1 MKRKLLS
8 ILLIG
13 AFAIGLTGCGNAN
26 KELNSSNSQ
35 NKKNDEKVTEKNEVK
50 ADTITCREL
59 GDSDKYDKKE
69 EVYIYKNGKLYQ
81 WILQK
86 ITKNGATKSELE
98 KLCGKANEN
107 NHGRINIIEE
117 NSCYYL
123 FDFEK
128 MTDEEL
134 SYFPSIEK
142 IRARTIEENY
152 EYLINGINMAC
163 VYGKEEVKLT
173 NPKSINGKYKGI
185 NTDKDELGNK
195 NNEELTVEFNDGKY
209 SYSLNNQTYTGTY
222 TYNGK
227 KLILNSD
234 NSESITFGVRWW
246 TKGEFI
252 VYENLNGNDLF
263 ITDNIGAAI
272 LKLNKN

>member
-1 MKRKLLS
+1 MKKKVLS

-13 AFAIGLTGCGNAN
+13 VLIVCLTGCGSDS
-26 KELNSSNSQ
+26 KELNNNTQ
-35 NKKNDEKVTEKNEVK
+35 NQKNDEKIDEKNESK
-50 ADTITCREL
+50 EDTITCRLL
-59 GDSDKYDKKE
+59 GDSNSYDKKE

-107 NHGRINIIEE
+107 NHGRINIVEE

-128 MTDEEL
+128 MTEEEL
-134 SYFPSIEK
+134 SYFSNIKK
-142 IRARTIEENY
+142 IMTRSIEENY
-152 EYLINGINMAC
+152 DYLTNGINMAC
-163 VYGKEEVKLT
+163 VYGKEEVKIIY
-173 NPKSINGKYKGI
+173 PKSINGKYKGI
-185 NTDKDELGNK
+185 NTDKDESGNRI
-195 NNEELTVEFNDGKY
+195 NEELTVEFNDGKY
-209 SYSLNNQTYTGTY
+209 SYNLNNQTYTGTY

-227 KLILNSD
+227 KLILNSE
-234 NSESITFGVRWW
+234 NSEAITFGVRWW

-252 VYENLNGNDLF
+252 VYENINGYDLF
-263 ITDNIGAAI
+263 ITDNIGATI